1 MTQDTAFFDQ
11 FSKSYGQLFPDKST
25 MLAMMY
31 LLNKFAD
38 ADGPEREFSE
48 QQLFAVLQQASE
60 EAPALNNGQL
70 ARTPREYLNN
80 KVHRLLEH
88 YLSRDERTGMYGFT
102 QYAISLYHNVRKT
115 LFEKVNP
122 VKVAGIFRT
131 LLTDLATN
139 SLEHWAK
146 HTLPNFQNDVYQ
158 QLLAFDNDINATLK
172 HLRRHMHQDEQDFL
186 AMLGQVSNTLEELRD
201 QAQALAEA
209 FSISEDIQ
217 SQIGVQRLAQDAD
230 AEDEAIPQ
238 AVAFLRRARGKL
250 GAASDRLERVR
261 PRINTL
267 FSDLAKLRFDRNT
280 ERFLDFLL
288 AAEPEAGKAVALPA
302 GVAVPHLWSP
312 PFRLRAVVRSGK
324 LFPLA
329 RVKAPARVEDPTARA
344 VHEQLV
350 QQKIQQT
357 TRVQYYLQQLTQALQ
372 TEAELSFTPYA
383 ARILEAEGPAAYG
396 VLLQVIDRLLREV
409 APRQRW
415 EVAVTPQP
423 TSIQN
428 QTIQITLWDIRLRN
442 SPRR

>member
-1 MTQDTAFFDQ
+1 MSQEDAFFDQ

-38 ADGPEREFSE
+38 ADGPECEFSE

-60 EAPALNNGQL
+60 EAPMLNSSHR
-70 ARTPREYLNN
+70 AYTPREYLNN

-88 YLSRDERTGMYGFT
+88 YLSRDERTGMYSFT

-146 HTLPNFQNDVYQ
+146 YTLPNFQNDVYQ

-186 AMLGQVSNTLEELRD
+186 AMLGQVSSTLEELRD
-201 QAQALAEA
+201 QAQALTEA

-217 SQIGVQRLAQDAD
+217 SQIGVQRLTQE
-230 AEDEAIPQ
+230 AETEDDTIPQ

-288 AAEPEAGKAVALPA
+288 AAEPEVGKAVALPA
-302 GVAVPHLWSP
+302 GIAVPHLWAP
-312 PFRLRAVVRSGK
+312 TFRLRAVVRSGK

-329 RVKAPARVEDPTARA
+329 RVKAPARVEDPTARG

-357 TRVQYYLQQLTQALQ
+357 TRVQHYLQQIMQALQ
-372 TEAELSFTPYA
+372 TEVELSFTPYA

-409 APRQRW
+409 APTQRL
-415 EVAVTPQP
+415 EVVVTPQP

-428 QTIQITLWDIRLRN
+428 QTVQIMLWDIRLR
-442 SPRR
+442 SLPRR